1 MKFIFFCIRGV
12 ILALGLPC
20 QPRNSGRIQNLVIE
34 KIEGED
40 EKEKRKVV
48 YIFQFFNPISR
59 LEKIPNLLYHYSHDL
74 MILYIAV

>member
-1 MKFIFFCIRGV
+1 MT
-12 ILALGLPC
+12 LGHPC
-20 QPRNSGRIQNLVIE
+20 QPRNPGRTQHLIME

-74 MILYIAV
+74 MSLYIAV